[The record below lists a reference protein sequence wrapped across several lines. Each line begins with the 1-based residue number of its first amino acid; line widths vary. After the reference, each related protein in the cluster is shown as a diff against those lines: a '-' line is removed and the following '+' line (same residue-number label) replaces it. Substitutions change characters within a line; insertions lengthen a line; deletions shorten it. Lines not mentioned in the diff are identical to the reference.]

1 MHHSGANTD
10 KTGRTHEAGHHATK
24 TLVRQAAKMFL
35 RHRNEKSFTSNA
47 PSKCL
52 KTKNKYGSN
61 VPNSGMSAPELR
73 SHAPNPCMTA

>member
-1 MHHSGANTD
+1 M
-10 KTGRTHEAGHHATK
+10 KPVCHATK

-35 RHRNEKSFTSNA
+35 RHENEKSFTSNA

-61 VPNSGMSAPELR
+61 VPNSGMHAPELR